1 MRRFRFLVI
10 ATFGLVT
17 ALGTALAHDDESQGI
32 RQMWRD
38 AKSEVKQFFGMRSG
52 AGGSG
57 CPMMGGGRSMSGG
70 SMMSGGMMSGGMM
83 GGGMM
88 GGGMMGGGSM
98 GGVPN
103 DQWRER
109 DVPPPATP
117 RR

>member
-1 MRRFRFLVI
+1 
-10 ATFGLVT
+10 
-17 ALGTALAHDDESQGI
+17 
-32 RQMWRD
+32 MWRD
-38 AKSEVKQFFGMRSG
+38 AKSEVKQFFGMGTG
-52 AGGSG
+52 AGDSG
-57 CPMMGGGRSMSGG
+57 CPMMGGGRSMTGG
-70 SMMSGGMMSGGMM
+70 SMMSGGMM

-109 DVPPPATP
+109 DVPPPAAP